1 MGSEPCAPLTSNM
14 TIAATRSRVGVEAK
28 ADERLLDGLFA
39 KMGACQ
45 GEVHAEHNKCRAME
59 VFRPRLFLGVAA
71 GEDWRLSVWRS
82 PTAEPF

>member
-1 MGSEPCAPLTSNM
+1 
-14 TIAATRSRVGVEAK
+14 VGVEAK

-59 VFRPRLFLGVAA
+59 VCRPRLSSA
-71 GEDWRLSVWRS
+71 WRLRGLASLSVEERDGR
-82 PTAEPF
+82 AVLGEPRELDWLHFNR